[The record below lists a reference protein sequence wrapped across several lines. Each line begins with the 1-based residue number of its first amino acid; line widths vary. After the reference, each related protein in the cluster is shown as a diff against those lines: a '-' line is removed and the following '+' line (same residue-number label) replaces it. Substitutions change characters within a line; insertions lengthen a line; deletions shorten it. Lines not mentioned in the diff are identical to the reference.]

1 MACGISISIPF
12 FLSFSRSR
20 FSLFLLYF
28 SFMDNRSILNSYE
41 STEHAL
47 MDSFKAAAVKVT
59 NLYKDALAQN
69 RRGFAAGY
77 QQAFQDLFEF
87 TRTHAHGSTHIA
99 VEDLLEFAQR
109 KDEQL
114 MAELGSDGVLDGST
128 STTTTTASATTTT
141 TTNNTSTHTTTT
153 HNHLSTPTP
162 DQKHQDAI
170 VDKSIFQIDPNT
182 QFTFTPPTLSPR
194 VPYGSMM
201 GSPWMVHPQQ
211 QQQQHHLQENMG
223 DTLKRRHVGN
233 ELSFMGRTLSN
244 MDVDSSEPS
253 MKRNKSK

>member
-1 MACGISISIPF
+1 
-12 FLSFSRSR
+12 
-20 FSLFLLYF
+20 
-28 SFMDNRSILNSYE
+28 MDNRSILNSYE

-69 RRGFAAGY
+69 RRGYAAGY

-114 MAELGSDGVLDGST
+114 MAELGSDGVLDGSNPPST
-128 STTTTTASATTTT
+128 STTTTTAAAAAATT

-162 DQKHQDAI
+162 DQKHQDAM

-201 GSPWMVHPQQ
+201 ASPWMVHPHQ
-211 QQQQHHLQENMG
+211 QQQQHQENMG

-244 MDVDSSEPS
+244 MDVDSTEPS

>member
-1 MACGISISIPF
+1 
-12 FLSFSRSR
+12 
-20 FSLFLLYF
+20 
-28 SFMDNRSILNSYE
+28 MDNRSILNSYE

-69 RRGFAAGY
+69 RRGYAAGY

-99 VEDLLEFAQR
+99 VDDLLEFAQR

-128 STTTTTASATTTT
+128 PPSHTTTTTTHTTNTNTTTT
-141 TTNNTSTHTTTT
+141 TTNSN
-153 HNHLSTPTP
+153 LSTPTP
-162 DQKHQDAI
+162 DCKHPDAV

-201 GSPWMVHPQQ
+201 TSPWMVHPQQ
-211 QQQQHHLQENMG
+211 QQQQQENMG

-244 MDVDSSEPS
+244 MDVDSTEPS